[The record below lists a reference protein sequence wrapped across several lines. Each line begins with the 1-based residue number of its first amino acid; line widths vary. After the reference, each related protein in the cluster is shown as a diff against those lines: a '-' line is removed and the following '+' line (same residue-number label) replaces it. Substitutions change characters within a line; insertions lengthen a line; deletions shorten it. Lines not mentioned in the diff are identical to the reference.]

1 MKKYLNP
8 EMVIERLENE
18 DILTSSVGVNNVF
31 VLDFENNEHFKEQQ

>member
-18 DILTSSVGVNNVF
+18 DILTSSVGVNNVS